1 VKANNINFTA
11 LDIGSSKIS
20 ILAAQLYASGDA
32 RIGYQGL
39 FHSSGIKAGVI
50 KDYRQAEASIV
61 NAIYTLE
68 NEIERSI
75 NTVSISLSGIGIK
88 SFYIYQKVRL
98 LSGKVSK
105 GDVQVLHE
113 NALEQFS
120 SSGQT
125 VIHYFPIEY
134 TLDKN
139 NSILNPVGMFGDIL
153 GCRLHVITAD
163 SSQITNILNCFAKC
177 NISIKEIVVGVYA
190 SSLAVLTE
198 DEKSLGSVVIDFGSS
213 TTSFAIFVS
222 GELVYTGFIP
232 FGGDNI
238 TSDIAR
244 ILSISI
250 PAAEKLKVL
259 YGSAMG
265 GGADDGVINLSE
277 IETSGNYDD
286 ELQITASDLSMIISA
301 RVEEIVELVKAEYDK
316 VGIDH
321 LIARRVILTGGG
333 SLLRGMKE
341 IVANNFK
348 KQVRIGNPLNIPGFV
363 YDHSTPS
370 YCSSIGLIKYEMIK
384 QKKHSGFVQTSTN
397 FFEKITSWLKDGS

>member
-1 VKANNINFTA
+1 MKAKNTNFTA

-39 FHSSGIKAGVI
+39 FHSSGIKSGVI
-50 KDYRQAEASIV
+50 KDYRQAEASII

-75 NTVSISLSGIGIK
+75 NSVSISLSGVGIK

-105 GDVQVLHE
+105 ADVQVLHE
-113 NALEQFS
+113 NALEQFAS
-120 SSGQT
+120 TGQT

-265 GGADDGVINLSE
+265 G
-277 IETSGNYDD
+277 
-286 ELQITASDLSMIISA
+286 
-301 RVEEIVELVKAEYDK
+301 
-316 VGIDH
+316 
-321 LIARRVILTGGG
+321 
-333 SLLRGMKE
+333 
-341 IVANNFK
+341 
-348 KQVRIGNPLNIPGFV
+348 
-363 YDHSTPS
+363 
-370 YCSSIGLIKYEMIK
+370 
-384 QKKHSGFVQTSTN
+384 
-397 FFEKITSWLKDGS
+397 